1 MLLDNE
7 VYHII
12 GTMWIGIRT
21 LAIQHLF
28 AILRIFAKA
37 HSHSDLLMNISR
49 EIRHTVLMKEMRIVI
64 F

>member
-1 MLLDNE
+1 
-7 VYHII
+7 
-12 GTMWIGIRT
+12 MWIGIRT
-21 LAIQHLF
+21 LVIQHLF